1 MSSIAKFSLT
11 DCHGV
16 ERQYEVERFPVD
28 EQAALQLMLG
38 APLMRA
44 VASAIST
51 LVPIIQDEE
60 IVSDLRAMMPSKD
73 QVKAAMA
80 GGEKV
85 PMNLKAIAKAL
96 GAASWQHAAD
106 VLIPLPE
113 MVIAQGGPV
122 LWARILA
129 KTDRL
134 TPIKEL
140 QNQPNV
146 GGPVVDTNY
155 RQHLGTAADRD
166 AAFGEGNMA
175 EYWKAGVMAL
185 VANFS
190 PSGPD
195 GSVSW
200 KGAVSSLTGG
210 IVTL

>member
-1 MSSIAKFSLT
+1 MSIAKFSLK
-11 DCHGV
+11 DVHGV
-16 ERQYEVERFPVD
+16 ERQYEVERFTVD
-28 EQAALQLMLG
+28 ENAALQLMLG
-38 APLMRA
+38 APLLRA
-44 VASAIST
+44 VAAAIRT

-60 IVSDLRAMMPSKD
+60 IVSELRAMMPSEE
-73 QVKAAMA
+73 QIKADADS
-80 GGEKV
+80 GEET
-85 PMNLKAIAKAL
+85 PMNVKAIAKAL
-96 GAASWQHAAD
+96 GAANWQMAAD
-106 VLIPLPE
+106 VLTPIPA
-113 MVIAQGGPV
+113 MIIAEGGPE

-134 TPIKEL
+134 TAIKEL
-140 QNQPNV
+140 QGQPNV
-146 GGPVVDTNY
+146 GGPVVDPNY
-155 RQHLGTAADRD
+155 RQHLGVAADRD
-166 AAFGEGNMA
+166 AAFGAGNMA

>member
-1 MSSIAKFSLT
+1 MSIAKFSLT

-16 ERQYEVERFPVD
+16 ERQYEVTRFTVD
-28 EQAALQLMLG
+28 QNAELQLMLG
-38 APLMRA
+38 EPLLNA

-60 IVSDLRAMMPSKD
+60 IVSELRAMVPSKE
-73 QVKAAMA
+73 KLAADEA
-80 GGEKV
+80 SGEKT
-85 PMNLKAIAKAL
+85 PMNLKAVAKAL
-96 GAASWQHAAD
+96 GAATWQSAAN
-106 VLIPLPE
+106 VLAPIPA
-113 MVIAQGGPV
+113 MIIAQGGPA

-140 QNQPNV
+140 QGQPNV
-146 GGPVVDTNY
+146 GGPVVDPNW
-155 RQHLGTAADRD
+155 RLHLGKAEDRD
-166 AAFGEGNMA
+166 AAFGAGNMA

-195 GSVSW
+195 GSVNW